1 MTHETHRNTEMT
13 PRQWR
18 RAAIQAVVVLVICV
32 IMNLVL
38 GNGFLPGLVVGL
50 CAAVVSFVVQWL
62 LTRSDGGP
70 AGDS

>member
-1 MTHETHRNTEMT
+1 MT

-18 RAAIQAVVVLVICV
+18 GAAIQAVVVLVICV

-50 CAAVVSFVVQWL
+50 SAAVVSFVVQWL
-62 LTRSDGGP
+62 LTRSGGGP